1 MKDTQ
6 ESWSRGNNGALNRGV
21 RGNNGTRNV
30 GRSGPTQI
38 SYNGNVRVIVKCEQS
53 CA

>member
-6 ESWSRGNNGALNRGV
+6 ESWSRGNNSGLNRGV

-30 GRSGPTQI
+30 GWSGPTQI
-38 SYNGNVRVIVKCEQS
+38 SYSGNVRVIVKCKQS